1 MKRTLLH
8 PVFLMCLFLATTNQV
23 LEKGF
28 GIFIPIVHS
37 YLDDLLCFPLVL
49 TLGLA
54 AYRFQWPNYRLTPWH
69 VWPLV
74 LIYSVY
80 FEWYL
85 PQRSALYTADLLDVV
100 MYGLGALLFQLFIN
114 RSGTDLNTA
123 RFQNS

>member
-1 MKRTLLH
+1 MKKTLRN
-8 PVFLMCLFLATTNQV
+8 PVFLTCLLLATTNQV

-54 AYRFQWPNYRLTPWH
+54 AYRFQWPNYQLTPWH

-85 PQRSALYTADLLDVV
+85 PQQSAAYTADVLDVV
-100 MYGLGALLFQLFIN
+100 MYVLGALIFLRFIN
-114 RSGTDLNTA
+114 KSGANLNTA

>member
-1 MKRTLLH
+1 MRKTLRN
-8 PVFLMCLFLATTNQV
+8 PVFLVCLFLAFTNQV

-28 GIFIPIVHS
+28 GIFLPVVHC
-37 YLDDLLCFPLVL
+37 YLDDFLCFPIVL

-54 AYRFQWPNYRLTPWH
+54 AYRFQWPVYQLTAWH

-85 PQRSALYTADLLDVV
+85 PQQSVVYTADVLDVV
-100 MYGLGALLFQLFIN
+100 MYALGAVFFQQFIN
-114 RSGTDLNTA
+114 RSGANFYSA